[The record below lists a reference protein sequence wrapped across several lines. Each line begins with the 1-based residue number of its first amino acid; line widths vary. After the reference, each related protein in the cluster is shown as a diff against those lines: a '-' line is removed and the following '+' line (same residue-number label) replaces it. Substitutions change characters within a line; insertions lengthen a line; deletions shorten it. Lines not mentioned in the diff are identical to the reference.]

1 MSSGLVQ
8 SEWEVY
14 MTGVPIQVWRKEL
27 VYLSMILFLS
37 AGVLH
42 ICIRIFL
49 VIKLG
54 RKEFLTKT
62 SLLALILVCA
72 LSSLIMFYTM
82 RVSHIKDQFH
92 PAICL
97 LFNILIITLLLYL
110 LTSNKDALEMV
121 KRKIKRFKRSSS
133 YSAHNEKSLKSDL
146 FVDKKQE
153 IMLHNYR
160 TDNMEAEV
168 SNIKDIPEEESKT
181 SMTWVGIVKM
191 VDIDQQKRT
200 AVIVNK
206 RSNVKDC

>member
-1 MSSGLVQ
+1 
-8 SEWEVY
+8 
-14 MTGVPIQVWRKEL
+14 
-27 VYLSMILFLS
+27 
-37 AGVLH
+37 
-42 ICIRIFL
+42 
-49 VIKLG
+49 
-54 RKEFLTKT
+54 
-62 SLLALILVCA
+62 
-72 LSSLIMFYTM
+72 
-82 RVSHIKDQFH
+82 
-92 PAICL
+92 
-97 LFNILIITLLLYL
+97 
-110 LTSNKDALEMV
+110 MV

-133 YSAHNEKSLKSDL
+133 YSAHNEKSLKRDL

-168 SNIKDIPEEESKT
+168 PNIKDIPEEESKT